1 MLEIRGLTKIEENKR
16 IIGDLTMIVED
27 GSIYGIAG
35 GQSEALTGL
44 CRILAGLA
52 DWDEGKIYVDSQ
64 EWDPQKKEK
73 GIVGYVPAVFGSYG
87 DMTVEE
93 YMEYYAGLY
102 NISGEESSTR
112 QRQLL
117 EWSGL
122 SGRQEDPADALKMAD
137 KRTLALAACCLT
149 DPGIFVL
156 DDFMTGLQTGNREKL
171 VSLLLKLRDRGKAII
186 ITTRVLGG
194 LRGLNA
200 VIGIIQEGKM
210 LLQGTIEEI
219 IGQISRAN
227 PLEVVVEGKS
237 EEAVAVLKDEPS
249 VTSISIEGDRI
260 LAGFEG
266 NQEQQVEILQNMVSR
281 GVPVVSFQRRKSDLE
296 AIFWKVTN
304 GKEEVV

>member
-1 MLEIRGLTKIEENKR
+1 M
-16 IIGDLTMIVED
+16 
-27 GSIYGIAG
+27 
-35 GQSEALTGL
+35 
-44 CRILAGLA
+44 
-52 DWDEGKIYVDSQ
+52 
-64 EWDPQKKEK
+64 
-73 GIVGYVPAVFGSYG
+73 
-87 DMTVEE
+87 
-93 YMEYYAGLY
+93 
-102 NISGEESSTR
+102 
-112 QRQLL
+112 
-117 EWSGL
+117 

-156 DDFMTGLQTGNREKL
+156 DDFMTGLQTGDREKL

-227 PLEVVVEGKS
+227 PLELVVEGKS

-296 AIFWKVTN
+296 TIFWKVTN